1 MVLLL
6 EIILTSGI
14 PVSNLKKSFIMKRIV
29 CLAILSLFLTFTGN
43 AQNYTFE
50 VTGTVISHA
59 NGVPVPVPNQAV
71 DILVDSTG
79 NSNYYQNTVFTD
91 STGFFNDYIYIP
103 PEAGI
108 AFVTVSTFDQC
119 LGYEQSITAVFAPG
133 AQLPPF
139 DFFLCDNNPPEC
151 MAMFYWDYDPATPL
165 SVQFYD
171 ASFGSY
177 TEWLWD
183 FGDGT
188 TSTEAS
194 PLHTF
199 QDDGLYQVCLTISD
213 SAGDCYSTNCDWVQA
228 GQNWWGC
235 DNFFSYYFTDS
246 LTAEFTGYVFDSVY
260 QVLSYDWD
268 FGDGTTGSGQTV
280 SHTFTPMGNSMFLV
294 CLTTTAIMDNGDTC
308 TAVSCQDVFIGFPPP
323 PSPCESYF
331 FPLNQAGLT
340 VDFEAFTFSPHPT
353 DFSWDFGDNTLG
365 TGQFV
370 SHTYGQEGIYLVTL
384 NSVDTTGCEY
394 EYIMEIWVG
403 NFPGCYNF
411 FTFEKS
417 DSLTFTFTGDV
428 IWNDSVNAYQTDYF
442 WDFGDG
448 TTGTGQTVTHT
459 FQGNPVNGGTFFL
472 VCLSTASYA
481 PNGDSCFATSCQEVW
496 VNGGG
501 WDCFNWFDYWYDE
514 LTVDFSGYVQNNLP
528 AVYTWEFGDGTTGTG
543 QQISHTYASAG
554 IYTVTLNT
562 EDSTGCTWSTTM
574 DVWVDTYPLYSVFGY
589 VYLANGVVADDATVR
604 LMTTD
609 SLWQNVIEVGSTT
622 INDSG
627 FYSFDSIP
635 MSNFQLHFVQAELNE
650 GSAWYGQY
658 LPTYHISALTWQ
670 EAMPVLPLNNW
681 THDIFM
687 VEGTPVNSGTGMI
700 IGNVTSL
707 GTRGMLEGVEI
718 MLMNE
723 EMDPYI
729 YARSDQNGEF
739 SFENLAFGNYMIYAE
754 MMGIETTPAMIT
766 LDEDQPEATVE
777 VQVSSGEANY
787 VFGVSEQKI
796 LLSNVGNVYPN
807 PTSGSTSL
815 EITAKAPVTLAIK
828 LYNQTGQAMWSD
840 SIDIGQGSHTVKLG
854 IGSLPAGFYYLKVT
868 SAEGDFVTRR
878 IVKR

>member
-1 MVLLL
+1 LSNDLDQRQPFAFLKVLLL
-6 EIILTSGI
+6 EIIRTSVT

-71 DILVDSTG
+71 DIIVDSTG
-79 NSNYYQNTVFTD
+79 NSYYYQNTVFTD
-91 STGFFNDYIYIP
+91 STGFFNDYIYLP

-119 LGYEQSITAVFAPG
+119 LGYDQSITAVFAPG

-151 MAMFYWDYDPATPL
+151 MAMFYWDYNPVNSL

-188 TSTEAS
+188 TSTEAN

-199 QDDGLYQVCLTISD
+199 QDDGLYMVCLTISD

-260 QVLSYDWD
+260 TVLSYDWD
-268 FGDGTTGSGQTV
+268 FGDGTTGSGQTITH
-280 SHTFTPMGNSMFLV
+280 SFTPMGNSMFLV

-308 TAVSCQDVFIGFPPP
+308 TAISCQDVFIGFPPP

-370 SHTYGQEGIYLVTL
+370 SHAYAQEGIYMVTL
-384 NSVDTTGCEY
+384 NTIDTTGCEY
-394 EYIMEIWVG
+394 EYTMEVWVG
-403 NFPGCYNF
+403 GLPGGCDNYF
-411 FTFEKS
+411 YYEEV

-428 IWNDSVNAYQTDYF
+428 IWNDSVNAYQSQYF

-448 TTGTGQTVTHT
+448 TTGTGQTITHT
-459 FQGNPVNGGTFFL
+459 FQGNPVNGGNFFL
-472 VCLSTASYA
+472 VCLSTISYG
-481 PNGDSCFATSCQEVW
+481 PNGDSCFATSCHEIW
-496 VNGGG
+496 
-501 WDCFNWFDYWYDE
+501 
-514 LTVDFSGYVQNNLP
+514 
-528 AVYTWEFGDGTTGTG
+528 TG
-543 QQISHTYASAG
+543 
-554 IYTVTLNT
+554 
-562 EDSTGCTWSTTM
+562 
-574 DVWVDTYPLYSVFGY
+574 TYPLYSAFGY
-589 VYLANGVVADDATVR
+589 VFLANGVVADDATVR
-604 LMTTD
+604 LMATD
-609 SLWQNVIEVGSTT
+609 SLWLSVIEVGATT
-622 INDSG
+622 VNDSG
-627 FYSFDSIP
+627 FYYFDSIP
-635 MSNFQLHFVQAELNE
+635 MYNNRLHFVQAELNE

-658 LPTYHISALTWQ
+658 LPTYHLSALTWL
-670 EAMPVLPLNNW
+670 EAMPVMPYNNW
-681 THDIFM
+681 THDIYM
-687 VEGTPVNSGTGMI
+687 IEGTPVNSGSGVITGH
-700 IGNVTSL
+700 VTQL
-707 GTRGMLEGVEI
+707 GTRGVLEGLEI
-718 MLMNE
+718 ILLNQDLE
-723 EMDPYI
+723 PYV
-729 YARSDQNGEF
+729 YTRSDENGDF
-739 SFENLAFGNYMIYAE
+739 SFEGLAFGTYMIHAE
-754 MMGIETTPAMIT
+754 MMGVNPTPAMIT

-777 VQVSSGEANY
+777 VQVSGGEANY
-787 VFGVSEQKI
+787 VFGVTEQLKS
-796 LLSNVGNVYPN
+796 LSSISDIYPN
-807 PTSGSTSL
+807 PARGNAMVEVTSSKAVQL
-815 EITAKAPVTLAIK
+815 ELN
-828 LYNQTGQAMWSD
+828 LYNQVGQVSWSSAMELDGGTKRISLPTGQ
-840 SIDIGQGSHTVKLG
+840 
-854 IGSLPAGFYYLKVT
+854 LPAGFYYLMITT
-868 SAEGDFVTRR
+868 SEGDFVSRR
-878 IVKR
+878 LVKSY